1 VARVYAGTLLVYL
14 LFQATA
20 LGLNSTFG
28 EWGVLIAL
36 VVGAATV
43 GVVIVLPADK
53 TGDPME
59 RVRGLGLGYP
69 PVASIAVAFGIGAL
83 MLAYYPIAAAASGV
97 ALSLRDEWWIF
108 VPGLFA
114 QAGIAEELLFR
125 GYLFGQFRQ
134 KRTFWRAALVAM
146 PPFAIAHLVLFAT
159 MEPIVAGMA
168 LLLSIVIAIPLARL
182 YDLGRSTIWAAAVL
196 HCVVQAAP
204 KLFVV
209 PDDAM
214 MPMSVGWMGVSLLAP
229 WLVFAIERFVP
240 KPTPAS

>member
-14 LFQATA
+14 LFQAIA

-43 GVVIVLPADK
+43 GAVIMLPIEKAS
-53 TGDPME
+53 DPMD
-59 RVRGLGLGYP
+59 RVRALGLGYP
-69 PVASIAVAFGIGAL
+69 PWLSVAVAFGIGAL
-83 MLAYYPIAAAASGV
+83 MLAYYPIAAAATG
-97 ALSLRDEWWIF
+97 ATISLRDGWYTF

-125 GYLFGQFRQ
+125 GYLFGQLRQ

-146 PPFAIAHLVLFAT
+146 PPFAIAHLAIFAT
-159 MEPIVAGMA
+159 MEPVVASTA
-168 LLLSIVIAIPLARL
+168 LLLSVVLAIPLARL

-196 HCVVQAAP
+196 HFVVQAAP
-204 KLFVV
+204 KLIVV

-214 MPMSVGWMGVSLLAP
+214 MPFSVGWMGVALLVP
-229 WLVFAIERFVP
+229 WLVFALERLLSNTKFA
-240 KPTPAS
+240 T